1 MNAERYNGK
10 SGSVQQIVINNPT
23 CFLPIGLTSTNLL
36 SCGPLTSTQST
47 FDLIS
52 PTYHSP
58 VSEQLGASLER
69 QLTKTMALTTT
80 YLRTL
85 GVHQNATID
94 ANAYL
99 PGTYEYSN
107 PIAFPGVRPHPLLGQ
122 INETFPEAVFKQNQI
137 IVNLNANIT
146 PRLNLSGNFNVNWVN
161 SDTGTASN
169 SYNIAQDYGRAG
181 FISHYQMF
189 LTGNYY
195 GPWGVTFNPFVVAQS
210 GRPFD
215 ITTAN
220 DLTGDNFIGQDRPS
234 IATAADMTNF
244 AADIVTT
251 SYGTFNTVPQP
262 GETPIPANIGNGP
275 AAVAVNLR
283 VSRTWGIG
291 PEVDSAGGGRRPG
304 GGPGG
309 PPGGFGGM
317 GGGMGGRGGFGGGFG
332 GPGGGFGGQGGTG
345 RKYSLNFSAQA
356 LNLFNDVDYGTP
368 VGTVIPGSTQ
378 FGKSTSLAGGI
389 FSTSSSARRMFLQM
403 AFQF

>member
-1 MNAERYNGK
+1 MI
-10 SGSVQQIVINNPT
+10 SNPIYA
-23 CFLPIGLTSTNLL
+23 LPYPSGLTSANLS
-36 SCGPLTSTQST
+36 SCGTATATQNT

-58 VSEQLGASLER
+58 VDEQLGASLER
-69 QLTKTMALTTT
+69 QLTKTTTLTTT
-80 YLRTL
+80 YLHTL

-94 ANAYL
+94 ANAFY
-99 PGTYEYSN
+99 PGTYEFSN
-107 PIAFPGVRPHPLLGQ
+107 PTAYPGVRPHPTLGP
-122 INETFPEAVFKQNQI
+122 IDETFTEAVFKQNQI
-137 IVNLNANIT
+137 ILSVNANVT
-146 PRLNLSGNFNVNWVN
+146 PRLSLSGNFNVNWVN
-161 SDTGTASN
+161 SDIGTASN
-169 SYNIAQDYGRAG
+169 SYNLAQDYGRAG

-195 GPWGVTFNPFVVAQS
+195 GPWGITFNPFVVAQS
-210 GRPFD
+210 GRPFN

-220 DLTGDNFIGQDRPS
+220 DLTGDNFIGRDRPS
-234 IATAADMTNF
+234 VATAADMTNF
-244 AADIVTT
+244 PADIVTT

-262 GETPIPANIGNGP
+262 GETPIPANIANGP

-291 PEVDSAGGGRRPG
+291 PETGTPGGGGGPG

-309 PPGGFGGM
+309 RPGGFGGI
-317 GGGMGGRGGFGGGFG
+317 GGGMGGRGFGGGFG
-332 GPGGGFGGQGGTG
+332 GPGGGMGATG

-356 LNLFNDVDYGTP
+356 LNLFNDVDYATP

-389 FSTSSSARRMFLQM
+389 FSTSSSTRRIFIQA